1 MEVQGWEGVCERQ
14 TDRQK
19 RKNDTERKK
28 AKKNAS
34 PEQDLASSEQDL
46 ACVDVD
52 TFMLPIVCRAWI
64 NLVSCVIRIRPF

>member
-19 RKNDTERKK
+19 RKNDRQKERKK

-46 ACVDVD
+46 ACVD

-64 NLVSCVIRIRPF
+64 NLASCVIRI